1 MLCVDGGR
9 DLSSNISVGQGMP
22 RNTKDCRQPPKA
34 RRKAWDRL
42 AEDGNL
48 LDFFSLLLIK

>member
-1 MLCVDGGR
+1 MLREDGGR
-9 DLSSNISVGQGMP
+9 DLSDVSVGQEMP

-34 RRKAWDRL
+34 RRKAWDHL
-42 AEDGNL
+42 AEDGTL

>member
-9 DLSSNISVGQGMP
+9 DLSSNISVGQGML
-22 RNTKDCRQPPKA
+22 RNTKDCQQPPKA

-48 LDFFSLLLIK
+48 LDFFALLLIK